1 MSGIADVA
9 ALAGVSKSTASRALT
24 GGGYVSDGTRQRVV
38 DAARVIGYVASPNAA
53 SLVTG
58 RTKNVGVIIPF
69 VNRWYFGEV
78 LEGIEDALLASDY
91 DLTLYNV
98 RPGTTSRARIFDHF
112 LARKRFDGIITIGIE
127 PSADELDRLVTLG
140 RPVVA
145 LGGQLPGIG
154 SVSIDDVAVSR
165 LATEHLIGLG
175 HTRIV
180 HVGGEPTD
188 DLQGSVHGRRLAGYI
203 EAMENA
209 GLGGHVLYVP
219 SDMSVP
225 GGYAAGVQ
233 VIGDP
238 RSRPTAISAA
248 SDEVAVGAII
258 AARRT
263 GVEVPG
269 DLSVVGVDGHEY
281 AEMFSLTTVEQSPR
295 DQGTAMVGLLLDALS
310 GNHTGDESIVH
321 PTRLVV
327 RSSTARPRPDDAT
340 RSGRAGGP

>member
-1 MSGIADVA
+1 MSGISDVA
-9 ALAGVSKSTASRALT
+9 RIAGVSKSTASRALT
-24 GGGYVSDGTRQRVV
+24 GGGYVSDATRQRVL
-38 DAARVIGYVASPNAA
+38 DAARHIGYVASTNAA

-78 LEGIEDALLASDY
+78 LEGVEDALLACDY

-98 RPGTTSRARIFDHF
+98 RPGSASRSRIFEHF
-112 LARKRFDGIITIGIE
+112 LARKRFDGIITIGLD
-127 PSADELDRLVTLG
+127 PSPAELDRLRSLD
-140 RPVVA
+140 RPVVS
-145 LGGQLPGIG
+145 LGAQVEGVS

-180 HVGGEPTD
+180 HIGGGRSE
-188 DLQGSVHGRRLAGYI
+188 DLEGTVHGRRLRGYLD
-203 EAMENA
+203 AMEDA
-209 GLGGHVLYVP
+209 GLGAQTLHVP
-219 SDMSVP
+219 SEMTLP

-233 VIGDP
+233 VVSDL

-248 SDEVAVGAII
+248 SDEVAVGAIV

-263 GVEVPG
+263 GVQVPAE
-269 DLSVVGVDGHEY
+269 LSVVGVDGHEY

-295 DQGTAMVGLLLDALS
+295 EQGVAVVELLMDALEGRHAS
-310 GNHTGDESIVH
+310 PTTLLH

-327 RSSTARPRPDDAT
+327 RSTTARPRE
-340 RSGRAGGP
+340 

>member
-9 ALAGVSKSTASRALT
+9 RIAGVSKSTASRALT
-24 GGGYVSDGTRQRVV
+24 GGGYVSADTRQRVI

-58 RTKNVGVIIPF
+58 RTKNIGVIIPF

-78 LEGIEDALLASDY
+78 LEGIEDALLAGDY

-98 RPGTTSRARIFDHF
+98 RPGTTSRARIFHHF
-112 LARKRFDGIITIGIE
+112 LARKRFDGIITIGID
-127 PSADELDRLVTLG
+127 PSPDELDRLVSLD

-145 LGGQLPGIG
+145 LGGQIPGIS
-154 SVSIDDVAVSR
+154 SVSIDDAAVSR

-180 HVGGEPTD
+180 HVGGERTD
-188 DLQGSVHGRRLAGYI
+188 ALTTSVHGRRLTGYV

-209 GLGGHVLYVP
+209 GLGDRILHVP

-248 SDEVAVGAII
+248 SDEVAVGTII

-263 GVEVPG
+263 GMEVPG

-295 DQGTAMVGLLLDALS
+295 GQGTAIVELLMRALAA
-310 GNHTGDESIVH
+310 GAGAEPEVLLH

-327 RSSTARPRPDDAT
+327 RSTSARPRADVLP
-340 RSGRAGGP
+340 RA

>member
-1 MSGIADVA
+1 MSGISDVA
-9 ALAGVSKSTASRALT
+9 RIAGVSKSTASRALT
-24 GGGYVSDGTRQRVV
+24 GGGYVSEATRQRVL
-38 DAARVIGYVASPNAA
+38 DAAARIGYVASTNAA

-78 LEGIEDALLASDY
+78 LEGVEDALLACDY

-98 RPGTTSRARIFDHF
+98 RPGSASRSRIFEHF
-112 LARKRFDGIITIGIE
+112 LARKRFDGIITIGLDLS
-127 PSADELDRLVTLG
+127 PAELERLRSLD
-140 RPVVA
+140 RPVVS
-145 LGGQLPGIG
+145 LGAQVEGAS
-154 SVSIDDVAVSR
+154 SVAIDDVAVSR

-180 HVGGEPTD
+180 HIGGGRSE
-188 DLQGSVHGRRLAGYI
+188 DLHGTVHGRRLRGYLD
-203 EAMENA
+203 AMEDA
-209 GLGGHVLYVP
+209 GLGAQTLHVP
-219 SDMSVP
+219 SEMTLP

-233 VIGDP
+233 VVSNL

-248 SDEVAVGAII
+248 SDEVAVGAIV

-263 GVEVPG
+263 GVQVPAE
-269 DLSVVGVDGHEY
+269 LSVVGVDGHEY

-295 DQGTAMVGLLLDALS
+295 EQGVAVVELLMDALEGRHAS
-310 GNHTGDESIVH
+310 PTTLLH

-327 RSSTARPRPDDAT
+327 RSTTARPRE
-340 RSGRAGGP
+340 

>member
-1 MSGIADVA
+1 MSGISDVA
-9 ALAGVSKSTASRALT
+9 RIAGVSKSTASRALT
-24 GGGYVSDGTRQRVV
+24 GGGYVSEPTKQRVL
-38 DAARVIGYVASPNAA
+38 DAARHIGYVASPNAA

-78 LEGIEDALLASDY
+78 LEGIEDALLERDY

-98 RPGTTSRARIFDHF
+98 RPGTTSRERIFDHF
-112 LARKRFDGIITIGIE
+112 LARKRFDGVITIGIE
-127 PSADELDRLVTLG
+127 PSPTERERLASLD

-145 LGGQLPGIG
+145 LGGQLDGMS
-154 SVSIDDVAVSR
+154 SVSIDDVTVSR

-180 HVGGEPTD
+180 HIGGERSE
-188 DLQGSVHGRRLAGYI
+188 DLTSSVHGRRLRGYLD
-203 EAMENA
+203 AMEHA
-209 GLGGHVLYVP
+209 GLADHALYVP
-219 SDMSVP
+219 TEMSVP

-233 VIGDP
+233 VVSDP

-258 AARRT
+258 AARRS
-263 GVEVPG
+263 GVEVPSE
-269 DLSVVGVDGHEY
+269 LSVVGVDGHEY

-295 DQGTAMVGLLLDALS
+295 EQGIAIVELLM
-310 GNHTGDESIVH
+310 DELHGGRTVPVTVRH
-321 PTRLVV
+321 RTRLVV
-327 RSSTARPRPDDAT
+327 RSSTARPR
-340 RSGRAGGP
+340 S

>member
-1 MSGIADVA
+1 MSGISDVA
-9 ALAGVSKSTASRALT
+9 RIAGVSKSTASRALT
-24 GGGYVSDGTRQRVV
+24 GGGYVSDGTRQRVIE
-38 DAARVIGYVASPNAA
+38 AARRIGYVASPNAA

-58 RTKNVGVIIPF
+58 RTKNVGVVIPF
-69 VNRWYFGEV
+69 VNRWFFGEV
-78 LEGIEDALLASDY
+78 LEGIEDALLRSDY

-98 RPGTTSRARIFDHF
+98 RPGTTSRAHIFDHF

-127 PSADELDRLVTLG
+127 PTLDEMDRLFSLD

-145 LGGQLPGIG
+145 VGGGQLDGIS
-154 SVSIDDVAVSR
+154 SVSIDDVFVSR
-165 LATEHLIGLG
+165 LATEHLLGLG

-180 HVGGEPTD
+180 HIGGEHSD
-188 DLQGSVHGRRLAGYI
+188 DLMTSVHGRRLKGYLD
-203 EAMENA
+203 AMEDA
-209 GLGGHVLYVP
+209 GLAAMALSVP

-225 GGYAAGVQ
+225 GGYAAAVDVLGN
-233 VIGDP
+233 P

-263 GVEVPG
+263 GIEVPG
-269 DLSVVGVDGHEY
+269 ELSVVGVDGHEY

-295 DQGTAMVGLLLDALS
+295 AQGAAIVGLLMEHLDGRRSDPVTLL
-310 GNHTGDESIVH
+310 H

-327 RSSTARPRPDDAT
+327 RSSTGRPR
-340 RSGRAGGP
+340 S

>member
-24 GGGYVSDGTRQRVV
+24 GGGYVSEGTRQRVI

-78 LEGIEDALLASDY
+78 LEGLEDALLACDY

-98 RPGTTSRARIFDHF
+98 RPGSASRARIFEHF

-127 PSADELDRLVTLG
+127 PSPDELERLVSLD

-145 LGGQLPGIG
+145 LGGQLPGIT

-175 HTRIV
+175 HSRIV
-180 HVGGEPTD
+180 HIGGERTD
-188 DLQGSVHGRRLAGYI
+188 DLTTSVHGRRLAGYI

-209 GLGGHVLYVP
+209 GLGEHVLYVP

-238 RSRPTAISAA
+238 RTRPTAISAA
-248 SDEVAVGAII
+248 SDEVAVGTIV

-263 GVEVPG
+263 GVGVPS

-295 DQGTAMVGLLLDALS
+295 DQGTAIVELLMGVLS
-310 GNHTGDESIVH
+310 GGPHETEVLLH

-327 RSSTARPRPDDAT
+327 RSSTAPPRGDGANP
-340 RSGRAGGP
+340 S

>member
-9 ALAGVSKSTASRALT
+9 RIAGVSKSTASRALT
-24 GGGYVSDGTRQRVV
+24 GGGYVSESTRQRVI

-78 LEGIEDALLASDY
+78 LEGIEDGLLACDY

-98 RPGTTSRARIFDHF
+98 RPGTTSRARIFEHF

-127 PSADELDRLVTLG
+127 PSPAELARLVSLE

-145 LGGQLPGIG
+145 LGGQLPGIA

-180 HVGGEPTD
+180 HIGGERSD
-188 DLQGSVHGRRLAGYI
+188 DLVGSVHGRRLTGYMD
-203 EAMENA
+203 AMEAA
-209 GLGGHVLYVP
+209 GLGAQILYVP

-238 RSRPTAISAA
+238 RNRPTHRHG
-248 SDEVAVGAII
+248 GAERSQ
-258 AARRT
+258 RRRRRRSR
-263 GVEVPG
+263 VRG
-269 DLSVVGVDGHEY
+269 DVLSHD
-281 AEMFSLTTVEQSPR
+281 
-295 DQGTAMVGLLLDALS
+295 
-310 GNHTGDESIVH
+310 
-321 PTRLVV
+321 
-327 RSSTARPRPDDAT
+327 
-340 RSGRAGGP
+340 GRAVPA

>member
-9 ALAGVSKSTASRALT
+9 RIAGVSKSTASRALT
-24 GGGYVSDGTRQRVV
+24 GGGYVSESTRQRVI

-78 LEGIEDALLASDY
+78 LEGIEDALLACDY

-127 PSADELDRLVTLG
+127 PSEDELERLVALD
-140 RPVVA
+140 RPVVS
-145 LGGQLPGIG
+145 LGSQLPGFG
-154 SVSIDDVAVSR
+154 SVTIDDVAVSR

-175 HTRIV
+175 HRRIV
-180 HVGGEPTD
+180 HVGGERTD
-188 DLQGSVHGRRLAGYI
+188 DLTSSVHGRRLSGYI
-203 EAMENA
+203 DAMENA
-209 GLGGHVLYVP
+209 GLSEHILYVP

-233 VIGDP
+233 VIADS
-238 RSRPTAISAA
+238 RTRPTAISAA
-248 SDEVAVGAII
+248 SDEVAVGTIV

-263 GVEVPG
+263 GVGVPS

-295 DQGTAMVGLLLDALS
+295 EQGTAIVELLMGALAGAATDS
-310 GNHTGDESIVH
+310 RVVLHS
-321 PTRLVV
+321 TRLVV
-327 RSSTARPRPDDAT
+327 RSSTARPRDDST
-340 RSGRAGGP
+340 PRPLI

>member
-78 LEGIEDALLASDY
+78 LEGIEDALLAGDY

-98 RPGTTSRARIFDHF
+98 RPGTTSRERIFDHF

-127 PSADELDRLVTLG
+127 PSPRELERLVSLD

-145 LGGQLPGIG
+145 LGGQVPGIS

-175 HTRIV
+175 HSRIV
-180 HVGGEPTD
+180 HVGGERAED
-188 DLQGSVHGRRLAGYI
+188 ASSSVHGRRLAGYV
-203 EAMENA
+203 EAMEAA
-209 GLGGHVLYVP
+209 GLGEHILYVP

-225 GGYAAGVQ
+225 GGYAAGVL

-238 RSRPTAISAA
+238 RRRPTAISAA
-248 SDEVAVGAII
+248 SDEVAVGTII

-263 GVEVPG
+263 GLEVPG

-295 DQGTAMVGLLLDALS
+295 DQGTAIVELLLDALEGS
-310 GNHTGDESIVH
+310 GTPVQVLLH

-327 RSSTARPRPDDAT
+327 RSSTSRPRPDGAT
-340 RSGRAGGP
+340 RA

>member
-24 GGGYVSDGTRQRVV
+24 GGGYVSEGTRQRVI

-78 LEGIEDALLASDY
+78 LEGIEDALLACDY

-98 RPGTTSRARIFDHF
+98 RPGSTSRARIFEHF

-127 PSADELDRLVTLG
+127 PSPDELERLVSLD

-145 LGGQLPGIG
+145 LGGQLPGIS

-180 HVGGEPTD
+180 HIGGERTD
-188 DLQGSVHGRRLAGYI
+188 DLTSSVHGRRLAGYI
-203 EAMENA
+203 DAMENA

-238 RSRPTAISAA
+238 RTRPTAISAA
-248 SDEVAVGAII
+248 SDEVAVGTIV

-263 GVEVPG
+263 GVGVPS

-295 DQGTAMVGLLLDALS
+295 DQGTAIVDLLMEALS
-310 GNHTGDESIVH
+310 GAPHETAILLH

-327 RSSTARPRPDDAT
+327 RSSTAPPRGDGASP
-340 RSGRAGGP
+340 S

>member
-1 MSGIADVA
+1 MSGISDVA
-9 ALAGVSKSTASRALT
+9 RIAGVSKSTASRALT
-24 GGGYVSDGTRQRVV
+24 GGGYVSDETRRRVI
-38 DAARVIGYVASPNAA
+38 DAARHIGYVASTNAA

-78 LEGIEDALLASDY
+78 LEGVEDALLACDY

-98 RPGTTSRARIFDHF
+98 RPGSTSRARIFDHF
-112 LARKRFDGIITIGIE
+112 LARKRFDGVITIGID
-127 PSADELDRLVTLG
+127 PSPAELERLRSLD
-140 RPVVA
+140 RPVVS
-145 LGGQLPGIG
+145 LGTQFDGVS
-154 SVSIDDVAVSR
+154 SVAIDDAAVSR

-180 HVGGEPTD
+180 HIGGERSADLTD
-188 DLQGSVHGRRLAGYI
+188 SVHGRRLRGYLD
-203 EAMENA
+203 AMEDA
-209 GLGGHVLYVP
+209 GLGGETLHVP

-233 VIGDP
+233 VVSNL

-263 GVEVPG
+263 GVQVPG
-269 DLSVVGVDGHEY
+269 ELSIVGVDGHEY

-295 DQGTAMVGLLLDALS
+295 EQGTAVVELLMDALE
-310 GNHTGDESIVH
+310 GRRQAATSILH

-327 RSSTARPRPDDAT
+327 RSTTARPRD
-340 RSGRAGGP
+340 